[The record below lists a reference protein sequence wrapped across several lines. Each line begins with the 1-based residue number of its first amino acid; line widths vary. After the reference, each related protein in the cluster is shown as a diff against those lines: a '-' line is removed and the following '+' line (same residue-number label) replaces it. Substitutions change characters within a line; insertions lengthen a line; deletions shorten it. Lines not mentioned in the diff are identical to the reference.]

1 MLKSYISEEAT
12 NAANDLLRDFFK
24 MNSICDNLVYNLD
37 SMGLHHCADIF
48 HETFAHFWP
57 DVSDTL
63 STRMTK
69 LNARA
74 VRRGFPGDENTYN
87 GITEIFNIAK
97 NETENIRAKVLRTMD
112 VLDYDITSKEL
123 ILALED
129 MSVEILDKLYQ
140 VNIWAQYAEYY
151 ERKDKVMQFDQNFDK
166 FNAPLYGA
174 DTGDDD

>member
-1 MLKSYISEEAT
+1 MKSYISDEAT
-12 NAANDLLRDFFK
+12 NVANDLLRDFFK

-37 SMGLHHCADIF
+37 NMGLHHCADIF
-48 HETFAHFWP
+48 HESFAHFWP
-57 DVSDTL
+57 DIADTW

-87 GITEIFNIAK
+87 SISEIFNVAK
-97 NETENIRAKVLRTMD
+97 NETENIRIKLLRTMEA
-112 VLDYDITSKEL
+112 LDYDITTKEL

-129 MSVEILDKLYQ
+129 MAIEILDKLYQ
-140 VNIWAQYAEYY
+140 VNIWTQYAEYY

-166 FNAPLYGA
+166 FNAPLYNV
-174 DTGDDD
+174 DSGDDD